1 MKHLIDSSPGVLGLF
16 YGFLFACLFAGFFGF
31 CLLGF
36 VLGFFSQYL
45 SFYLKKINLNFNFVA
60 LYYTVIH

>member
-1 MKHLIDSSPGVLGLF
+1 MKHLIDSSSGVLGLF

-36 VLGFFSQYL
+36 VLFCFCFGVFFTISIIL
-45 SFYLKKINLNFNFVA
+45 FEKNKFKL
-60 LYYTVIH
+60 